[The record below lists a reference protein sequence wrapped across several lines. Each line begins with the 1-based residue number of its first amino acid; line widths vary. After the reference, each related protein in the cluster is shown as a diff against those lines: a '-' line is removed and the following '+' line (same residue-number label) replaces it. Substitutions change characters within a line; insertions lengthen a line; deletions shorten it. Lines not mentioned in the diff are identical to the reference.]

1 MAVNYKP
8 EGYHNVTPYL
18 IVEDA
23 AEVIDFL
30 TKAFGAQ
37 ERFRMAGVNGG
48 VGHAEVQVGD
58 SVIML
63 ADSAESEGNLNM
75 PAMIHL
81 YVEDCDAGY
90 QAALAAGVTSIAE
103 PETKFYGDRNAGVK
117 DRFGNIWYLSTHV
130 EDVAPEEMEKRA
142 AEWQAQQKG

>member
-8 EGYHNVTPYL
+8 DGYNDVTPYL

-23 AEVIDFL
+23 SEVIDFL
-30 TKAFGAQ
+30 TKSFGAQ

-58 SVIML
+58 SVVML

-81 YVEDCDAGY
+81 YVQDCDAAY
-90 QAALAAGVTSIAE
+90 QAALAAGGTSMQE

-117 DRFGNIWYLSTHV
+117 DRFGNLWYLSTHV

-142 AEWQAQQKG
+142 AEWQAQQKK